1 MSKNK
6 DNWHQDLSKSLVAA
20 VHSVVADYRNDK
32 MEALRL
38 AKIKEQESI
47 TKQVDPRGS
56 GPYLDK
62 KKKSTKNYHPE
73 ESGDAAAYKK
83 FFEKALKKFDVSSP
97 ADLKGDKKK
106 EFFDYVDKNWEGDN
120 EKKEEKEIKLSGKKE
135 KVKVNPT
142 VKEEQSLE
150 GYAMGVN
157 PFQRVVQSQ
166 KKELTEA
173 FQHTW
178 GYGTP
183 EEIEYREQWMARFH
197 DYVTDKNP
205 HTYIDMLQVKAMYS
219 VGAGPEEAAQRVLGE
234 ARNVTNGTWRARHRR
249 GDRALD
255 PGTNWEYTTDGG
267 GSAGFGPAS
276 GPTWT
281 TPAGTPGS
289 SAPID
294 PDPGYE

>member
-6 DNWHQDLSKSLVAA
+6 DNWHQELSKSLLDA

-32 MEALRL
+32 MEA
-38 AKIKEQESI
+38 AKEASRVRKQEELERQQDEIRSI
-47 TKQVDPRGS
+47 DPRGS

-62 KKKSTKNYHPE
+62 IYDKKKKSVKTE

-142 VKEEQSLE
+142 VKEEQRSLE
-150 GYAMGVN
+150 GYAMGAN
-157 PFQRVVQSQ
+157 PFQRVAQSR
-166 KKELTEA
+166 KKELTEV

-183 EEIEYREQWMARFH
+183 EEVEYREQWMARFH
-197 DYVTDKNP
+197 EYVNDRNP

-219 VGAGPEEAAQRVLGE
+219 VGSGPEEAAERVLGYRTE
-234 ARNVTNGTWRARHRR
+234 SNFQSRR
-249 GDRALD
+249 RRFDTGSGYHD
-255 PGTNWEYTTDGG
+255 DGNND
-267 GSAGFGPAS
+267 SYA
-276 GPTWT
+276 
-281 TPAGTPGS
+281 
-289 SAPID
+289 
-294 PDPGYE
+294 